1 MHLGKRHQ
9 QSHIKAPLKKA
20 GRQKTKGMCI
30 IPDHTLISALGNSF
44 RYETIHWG
52 DLFLL
57 QNPVIVTKTRQL
69 RSEHTTKEPLSAS

>member
-44 RYETIHWG
+44 RYETIH
-52 DLFLL
+52 
-57 QNPVIVTKTRQL
+57 
-69 RSEHTTKEPLSAS
+69 